1 MSGKQRAVFAWS
13 SGKDSAWALHVLRQR
28 VDVEIVGLLTTVN
41 TAADRVAMH
50 AVRRILVELQA
61 ESLKLPLTIVD
72 LPWPCSNADYEHAM
86 FGALDDLIQE
96 YGITA
101 IAFGDLFLE
110 DIRAYREKQ
119 FANTDLELLFP
130 IWEMPTAA
138 LAREMIASGLKAQ
151 VICIDPKQ
159 TPREFAGR
167 GFDAEFLDELP
178 ASVDPCGE
186 HGEFHTF
193 VFDGPMFTTPIDI
206 TVGETIERDGFV
218 FTDIKPVLPAG
229 RHQK

>member
-41 TAADRVAMH
+41 KAANRVAMH
-50 AVRRILVELQA
+50 AVRRALVELQA
-61 ESLKLPLTIVD
+61 ESLTLPLAIVG
-72 LPWPCSNADYEHAM
+72 LPWPCSNADYERAM
-86 FGALDDLIQE
+86 FAALDNLIQE
-96 YGITA
+96 RGITA

-119 FANTDLELLFP
+119 LASTDLELLFP
-130 IWEMPTAA
+130 IWKLPTAA

-151 VICIDPKQ
+151 VTCIDPKQ
-159 TPREFAGR
+159 IPREFAGR
-167 GFDAEFLDELP
+167 KFDAEFLDELP
-178 ASVDPCGE
+178 ESVDPCGE
-186 HGEFHTF
+186 RGEFHTF
-193 VFDGPMFTTPIDI
+193 VFDGPMLTTPIDI

-218 FTDIKPVLPAG
+218 FTDIRPV
-229 RHQK
+229 

>member
-50 AVRRILVELQA
+50 AVRRILVDLQA

-72 LPWPCSNADYEHAM
+72 LPWPCSNAGYEHAM